1 MKREFNS
8 IIFFG
13 DSICAGYGVSDR
25 DSFPFLLRET
35 GINVVNLSISGATTV
50 DMIKE
55 IHALKGLEELEN
67 VFIMLG
73 FNDIL
78 NGASVLD
85 TTKSLKKLIMKIEDL
100 GFNLIIGV
108 YPDFNLDEL
117 IGDSVFISHGIKQ
130 KFYELQRETVNLIDK
145 LDLEFIDYRNA
156 INKETYKYED
166 CFFDGLHLSVY
177 GNKLIHKYNIEVIN
191 K

>member
-8 IIFFG
+8 VIFFG

-35 GINVVNLSISGATTV
+35 GIDVVNLSVSGGTTV
-50 DMIKE
+50 DMINE
-55 IHALKGLEELEN
+55 IHSLKGLEELEN

-85 TTKSLKKLIMKIEDL
+85 TINSLKKLILEIKEL
-100 GFNLIIGV
+100 GFNIIVGV

-130 KFYELQRETVNLIDK
+130 KFYELQRETMHLINEME
-145 LDLEFIDYRNA
+145 LEFIDYRNA
-156 INKETYKYED
+156 INKETENYED
-166 CFFDGLHLSVY
+166 SFFDGLHLSVY
-177 GNKLIHKYNIEVIN
+177 GNKLIHKYNIYVLN
-191 K
+191 R